1 MNTAAR
7 MESHGLPGFVH
18 LSSAAY
24 GRLRCPEE
32 SGAHLRGSISVKGLG
47 TMQTYLVL
55 GDDSEANRATLREAL
70 SAAEL
75 QSQPSEGARAGAP
88 RETGTELDAAPAA
101 PGGD

>member
-1 MNTAAR
+1 

-55 GDDSEANRATLREAL
+55 GDDSEANRATLREVL

-75 QSQPSEGARAGAP
+75 QSEGARAGAP